1 MLAKPGELWKTCAL
15 FTLLPHLL
23 PFSVLKKKL
32 TAKGIQ
38 FEENTDQELMKSMN
52 FVRVP
57 VLDVDGK
64 QMDFAAAN
72 NWINE
77 QENVQ

>member
-1 MLAKPGELWKTCAL
+1 MSKVILYSTGCPSCN
-15 FTLLPHLL
+15 
-23 PFSVLKKKL
+23 VLKKKL
-32 TAKGIQ
+32 AAKGIQ
-38 FEENTDQELMKSMN
+38 FEENTDQELMRSMN

>member
-1 MLAKPGELWKTCAL
+1 MSKIILYSTGCPSCN
-15 FTLLPHLL
+15 
-23 PFSVLKKKL
+23 VLKKKL

-38 FEENTDQELMKSMN
+38 FEENNDQELMRSMN

-57 VLDVDGK
+57 VLDVDGN

-72 NWINE
+72 KWINE
-77 QENVQ
+77 QGSVQ

>member
-1 MLAKPGELWKTCAL
+1 MNKIILYSTGCPSCN
-15 FTLLPHLL
+15 
-23 PFSVLKKKL
+23 VLKKKL
-32 TAKGIQ
+32 AAKGIQ
-38 FEENTDQELMKSMN
+38 FEENNDQELMRSMN

-57 VLDVDGK
+57 VLDVDGN

>member
-1 MLAKPGELWKTCAL
+1 MEVILYSTGCPACN
-15 FTLLPHLL
+15 
-23 PFSVLKKKL
+23 VLKKKL
-32 TAKGIQ
+32 TAKGIR
-38 FEENTDQELMKSMN
+38 FEENTDQELMRSMN
-52 FVRVP
+52 FIRVP

-64 QMDFAAAN
+64 RMDFAEAN

>member
-1 MLAKPGELWKTCAL
+1 
-15 FTLLPHLL
+15 
-23 PFSVLKKKL
+23 LKKKL

-38 FEENTDQELMKSMN
+38 FEENNDQELMQSMN

-57 VLDVDGK
+57 VLDVDGN

-72 NWINE
+72 KWINE
-77 QENVQ
+77 QESVQ

>member
-1 MLAKPGELWKTCAL
+1 MR
-15 FTLLPHLL
+15 
-23 PFSVLKKKL
+23 
-32 TAKGIQ
+32 
-38 FEENTDQELMKSMN
+38 SMN

-77 QENVQ
+77 QESVQ

>member
-1 MLAKPGELWKTCAL
+1 MSKVILYSTGCPSCN
-15 FTLLPHLL
+15 
-23 PFSVLKKKL
+23 VLKKKL

-38 FEENTDQELMKSMN
+38 FEENTNQELMRSMN

>member
-1 MLAKPGELWKTCAL
+1 MSKVILYSTGCPSC
-15 FTLLPHLL
+15 
-23 PFSVLKKKL
+23 SVLKKKL

-38 FEENTDQELMKSMN
+38 FEENTDQELMRSMN

>member
-1 MLAKPGELWKTCAL
+1 MSKVILYSTGCPSCN
-15 FTLLPHLL
+15 
-23 PFSVLKKKL
+23 VLQKKL

-38 FEENTDQELMKSMN
+38 FEEKPDQALMRSMK
-52 FVRVP
+52 P